1 MSKKPAPSSIDGL
14 LADLQPRRRP
24 NVIDDNRPLAEAIRT
39 FLELKAAGDVRVA
52 GITLKWFYTEKLQA
66 QFGGPVYYGT
76 VRKYVREFLGLDYMT
91 GKSL

>member
-1 MSKKPAPSSIDGL
+1 MSKPAPSPIDGL

-24 NVIDDNRPLAEAIRT
+24 NIIDDNKPLAEAIVA
-39 FLELKAAGDVRVA
+39 FLSLKGNGDKRVA

-76 VRKYVREFLGLDYMT
+76 VRKYVREFLGLDYLT
-91 GKSL
+91 GKAL